1 MDYQM
6 PVTVKNDRMFT
17 LKHACFM
24 YFVGDI
30 RPVIFDALEE
40 LPLLKESIFKTHK
53 IQENSRIRSANYLD
67 KSLYSFEITNIKY
80 EKVEN
85 FNYMEREKMFS
96 KPKEKT
102 ISLGYKTTFDIEI
115 KISEKVKF
123 SDNSLIIS
131 FHYPD
136 KYEFGF
142 DDVFNTLPRMG
153 RSKVFHL
160 RCKYYMKRFI
170 PEEYFFK
177 MNFIPLG
184 ISEYP
189 YSPVNKES
197 YIVKYKVKVN
207 NFSERV
213 KSIDKEP
220 LCVRTEN

>member
-85 FNYMEREKMFS
+85 FKYMEREKMFS
-96 KPKEKT
+96 KPEDKT

-115 KISEKVKF
+115 KISEKAKF

-136 KYEFGF
+136 YNEHGY
-142 DDVFNTLPRMG
+142 DDDWIDHAPYIGKSNLSRTRY
-153 RSKVFHL
+153 KKFH
-160 RCKYYMKRFI
+160 KRLLIEKHWFT
-170 PEEYFFK
+170 
-177 MNFIPLG
+177 MHFIPLG

-197 YIVKYKVKVN
+197 YIVEYKVKVN

-213 KSIDKEP
+213 KSIDKEQ
-220 LCVRTEN
+220 L